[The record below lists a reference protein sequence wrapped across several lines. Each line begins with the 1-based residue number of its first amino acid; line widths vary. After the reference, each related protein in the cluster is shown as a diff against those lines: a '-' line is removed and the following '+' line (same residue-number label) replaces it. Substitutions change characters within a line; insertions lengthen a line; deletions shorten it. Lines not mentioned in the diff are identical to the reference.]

1 MKKASQKKFRKSILI
16 LSLGFL
22 GLFIFRTIYTYTT
35 DSPDIHLPN
44 QMMDNMVALEYPLEL
59 DSRKNYASIK
69 YQGPNPSSSNLDQK
83 YEKIANINAVSGEF
97 ENEESKVRDE
107 IQKLNALI
115 QYENKTG
122 NEGYRRLEL
131 VIGVPPKNFDRLF
144 QNLTKIGKIQ
154 SKEITKKDKT
164 NEYKE
169 LNARKLSLEKTKASL
184 ENLKSKS
191 GKINEYMLL
200 ENRILEIEQQLQ
212 VLGVSLGSFD
222 DENEFCTIKF
232 TLNEGKIIQNGL
244 LEHITDALTW
254 TIEFYLKVLVIC
266 ALIALIAYLI
276 VLVIEKLK

>member
-1 MKKASQKKFRKSILI
+1 MKKAGQKKFRKFILI

-35 DSPDIHLPN
+35 DSPDTYLSN
-44 QMMDNMVALEYPLEL
+44 QMMDMAALEYPLEL

-69 YQGPNPSSSNLDQK
+69 YQGANPSSSNLDQK

-131 VIGVPPKNFDRLF
+131 VIGVPPKSFDRLF
-144 QNLTKIGKIQ
+144 QNLIKIGKVQ

-212 VLGVSLGSFD
+212 ALGVSLGSFD

-244 LEHITDALTW
+244 LEHVIDALIW
-254 TIEFYLKVLVIC
+254 TIEFYLKILVIC

>member
-1 MKKASQKKFRKSILI
+1 MKTIHRKYFRKSILFFAI
-16 LSLGFL
+16 GFI
-22 GLFIFRTIYTYTT
+22 GLFIFRIIYNYTT
-35 DSPDIHLPN
+35 DSQNIHLHN
-44 QMMDNMVALEYPLEL
+44 QMMNMVALEMPQEF

-69 YQGPNPSSSNLDQK
+69 YQGPNQSSSNLDQK
-83 YEKIANINAVSGEF
+83 YEKIATIDAITDEF
-97 ENEESKVRDE
+97 ENEESKIRDE

-115 QYENKTG
+115 QFENKNG

-131 VIGVPPKNFDRLF
+131 VIGVPPKNFDHLF

-212 VLGVSLGSFD
+212 ALGVSLGSFD

-232 TLNEGKIIQNGL
+232 TITERPVIQIGL
-244 LEHITDALTW
+244 LEHIKNALEW
-254 TIEFYLKVLVIC
+254 TIEFYLKLLVVC
-266 ALIALIAYLI
+266 VFIALVTYLI

>member
-1 MKKASQKKFRKSILI
+1 MKQVSQKRFRKFILI

-22 GLFIFRTIYTYTT
+22 GLFIFRIIHDYNS
-35 DSPDIHLPN
+35 DSQNI
-44 QMMDNMVALEYPLEL
+44 QMDHQMILFEKSLEF
-59 DSRKNYASIK
+59 DGRKNYASIK
-69 YQGPNPSSSNLDQK
+69 YKGPNPSSSNLDQK
-83 YEKIANINAVSGEF
+83 YEKIANIDAISGQF
-97 ENEESKVRDE
+97 ETEESKVRDE
-107 IQKLNALI
+107 IQKLSALI
-115 QYENKTG
+115 QFENKNG
-122 NEGYRRLEL
+122 NEGHRRLEL

-169 LNARKLSLEKTKASL
+169 LNAKKLSLEKTKTSL

-212 VLGVSLGSFD
+212 ELGVSLGSFD

-232 TLNEGKIIQNGL
+232 TLTEGTIIQMGL
-244 LEHITDALTW
+244 LEHVTNALVW
-254 TIEFYLKVLVIC
+254 TIEFYIKVLASC
-266 ALIALIAYLI
+266 AFMALVAYLV

>member
-1 MKKASQKKFRKSILI
+1 MKKAGQKKFRKFILI

-35 DSPDIHLPN
+35 DSPDTYLSN
-44 QMMDNMVALEYPLEL
+44 QMMDMAALEYPLEL

-69 YQGPNPSSSNLDQK
+69 YQGANPSSSNLDQK

-131 VIGVPPKNFDRLF
+131 VIGVPPKSFDRLF
-144 QNLTKIGKIQ
+144 QNLIKIGKVQ

-212 VLGVSLGSFD
+212 ALGVSLGSFD

-244 LEHITDALTW
+244 LEHVIDALTW
-254 TIEFYLKVLVIC
+254 TIEFYLKILVIC

>member
-1 MKKASQKKFRKSILI
+1 MKKAGQKKFRKFILI

-35 DSPDIHLPN
+35 DSPDTYLSN
-44 QMMDNMVALEYPLEL
+44 QMMDMAALEYPLEL

-69 YQGPNPSSSNLDQK
+69 YQGANPSSSNLDQK

-131 VIGVPPKNFDRLF
+131 VIGVPPKSFDRLF
-144 QNLTKIGKIQ
+144 QNLIKIGKVQ

-212 VLGVSLGSFD
+212 ALGVSLGSFD

-232 TLNEGKIIQNGL
+232 TLNEGTIIQNGL
-244 LEHITDALTW
+244 LEHVIDALIW